1 MFRNATLV
9 LAITLVLGSLS
20 VARAEDPDQD
30 FIEHLNAAGLA
41 NEASHAHDGRNIHRI
56 QHDMELTSIV
66 QCPLKHC
73 CSSPR

>member
-30 FIEHLNAAGLA
+30 FIEHLNAAGRHWEIGMRHHGA
-41 NEASHAHDGRNIHRI
+41 PFFGARRSNFTN
-56 QHDMELTSIV
+56 
-66 QCPLKHC
+66 
-73 CSSPR
+73 